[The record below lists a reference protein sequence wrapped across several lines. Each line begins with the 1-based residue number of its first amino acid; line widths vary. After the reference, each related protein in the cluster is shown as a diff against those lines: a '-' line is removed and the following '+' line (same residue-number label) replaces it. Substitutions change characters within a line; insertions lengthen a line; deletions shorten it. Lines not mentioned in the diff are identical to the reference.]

1 MSSLS
6 RRHVLRLTAAAAA
19 LPALSRVTWA
29 QAYPTRQ
36 VRVIVPFAPGGPPDT
51 AARLIAARL
60 SDSLGKQFYV
70 ENLPGG
76 SGNTGTGQAA
86 RAAADGY
93 TVLITVNNI
102 VINPPLFEKVPY
114 DPYKDF
120 DPVTLAVSYS
130 SALAVNPSVE
140 AKTVAE
146 LVALIKANPK
156 KYSYASPGFG
166 TPTHLLGEQLRVALG
181 LDLVHVP
188 YTGSGPATAAIVAGH
203 APIGFVGIA
212 AAGQFARDGKL
223 RLLAVMSR
231 NPSSALPDVPTISA
245 AGYTGLDGDGWVGAL
260 VPAGTPK
267 EIVAKLNEEIA
278 KVVKAPEL
286 KDRLATL
293 GLDPVGSTPEAF
305 AQQLRAEEE
314 KWAKVIRAGNIKA
327 P

>member
-1 MSSLS
+1 MSHELS
-6 RRHVLRLTAAAAA
+6 SASVSAFCGGCGRPSDHVARRLDTGL
-19 LPALSRVTWA
+19 
-29 QAYPTRQ
+29 
-36 VRVIVPFAPGGPPDT
+36 PDT
-51 AARLIAARL
+51 AGARDRAVRARRPARYGRAPDRAAKL
-60 SDSLGKQFYV
+60 SESLGKQFYV

-86 RAAADGY
+86 RATADGY

-120 DPVTLAVSYS
+120 DPVSLAVSYS
-130 SALAVNPSVE
+130 SVLAVNPAVP
-140 AKTVAE
+140 AKTVKE
-146 LVALIKANPK
+146 LVDLIKANPG

-203 APIGFVGIA
+203 APIGFVGLA

-231 NPSSALPDVPTISA
+231 NPSSAL
-245 AGYTGLDGDGWVGAL
+245 AGRPHHRGR
-260 VPAGTPK
+260 
-267 EIVAKLNEEIA
+267 
-278 KVVKAPEL
+278 
-286 KDRLATL
+286 RLPGPRRRRL
-293 GLDPVGSTPEAF
+293 G
-305 AQQLRAEEE
+305 R
-314 KWAKVIRAGNIKA
+314 RAGAGRHPEGDRCPAQCGDRQGRQGAGAEGTAGDSSASIRSPARPRRSRSSFA
-327 P
+327 PKKRNGRR